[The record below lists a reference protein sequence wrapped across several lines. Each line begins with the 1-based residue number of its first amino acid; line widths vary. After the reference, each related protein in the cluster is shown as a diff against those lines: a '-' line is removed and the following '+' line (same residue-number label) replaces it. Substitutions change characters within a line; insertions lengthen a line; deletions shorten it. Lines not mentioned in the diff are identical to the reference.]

1 MQLCESPRLV
11 SERGVN
17 DRGRDKGFDLAPPSE
32 PDGRISRIRLSSQW
46 GRSPTIVRV
55 HSCSVFKL
63 ISPQCATHSFG
74 QRWWV
79 ALIPLPTPS
88 IRHCSRL
95 LNRRLT
101 YPLLTGFAS
110 RSMARPSTLTE
121 SELTATCLI
130 AGLCYGLVVLVPLL
144 STPHYCDA
152 VTVRFRTALLLTG
165 ADFHRSILSPSQAHE
180 RRALL
185 GLNQS
190 SNAPRDISWL
200 IERHKLAQALL
211 RT

>member
-1 MQLCESPRLV
+1 MPFENFTRLI
-11 SERGVN
+11 G
-17 DRGRDKGFDLAPPSE
+17 GRDKGFDFAPPSE

-55 HSCSVFKL
+55 HACSVFKL

-79 ALIPLPTPS
+79 APIPLPTPS

-165 ADFHRSILSPSQAHE
+165 ADCHRSILSPSQAHE
-180 RRALL
+180 RGSVMGFAWR
-185 GLNQS
+185 
-190 SNAPRDISWL
+190 
-200 IERHKLAQALL
+200 KLVMLDKCKTWCKSL
-211 RT
+211 VE